1 MEMIP
6 LFKPFMPAEL
16 PELDAILHSGAL
28 AYGKWGKLF
37 EQKLGEYIGET
48 RIATVN
54 SYNSAM
60 LVALSVIGV
69 KPGDEII
76 ASPMS
81 CLASN
86 QPFATQNLKVVWADI
101 DPETGTLCPESVR
114 SKITSKTKA
123 IFHNHYCGYLGYI
136 DEINQIGKEN
146 GIVVVDDAIEAFG
159 SEYKGKRIGNTGTD
173 MTIFSFQTVRLPNAI
188 EGGAIAFNNDGF
200 YKKALII
207 RDYGIDRSRFRDE
220 LGEISPNC
228 DIAFPGYGATLSDAN
243 SYLGMLQMQKI
254 EELIQIQR
262 ENAQYWESQIPG
274 EINNCEYLNSASK
287 QNPNY
292 WVFGMLSPDKM
303 KLIRQFRNEGFYASG
318 VHLPNTNYSV
328 FGSYESLPGVD
339 EFYSKFL
346 AIPCGWWVSVKKINL
361 KCSI

>member
-6 LFKPFMPAEL
+6 LFKPYMPDEL
-16 PELDAILHSGAL
+16 PELNAILHSGAL

-37 EQKLGEYIGET
+37 EQKLGEYIGEN
-48 RIATVN
+48 RIATMN

-60 LVALSVIGV
+60 LVALAVIGV

-101 DPETGTLCPESVR
+101 DPKTGTLCPKSVK

-136 DEINQIGKEN
+136 DEINQIGREK

-159 SEYKGKRIGNTGTD
+159 SEYNGKRMGNTGTD
-173 MTIFSFQTVRLPNAI
+173 MTVFSFQTVRLPNTLD
-188 EGGAIAFNNDGF
+188 GGAIAFNSDDL
-200 YKKALII
+200 YQKAILI
-207 RDYGIDRSRFRDE
+207 RDYGIVRNRFRDE

-228 DIAFPGYGATLSDAN
+228 DIAIPGYGATLSDVN
-243 SYLGMLQMQKI
+243 SYLGVLQMQKI
-254 EELIQIQR
+254 EELIQIQKG
-262 ENAQYWESQIPG
+262 NALKWETILPDK
-274 EINNCEYLNSASK
+274 INNFDFINLTPDKS
-287 QNPNY
+287 PNY
-292 WVFGMLSPDKM
+292 WVFGILASDKIE
-303 KLIRQFRNEGFYASG
+303 LIKQFRNEGFYASG
-318 VHLPNTNYSV
+318 VHLPNTYYSA
-328 FGSYESLPGVD
+328 FGTYKSLSGVD
-339 EFYSKFL
+339 EFYLKFL
-346 AIPCGWWVSVKKINL
+346 AIPCGWWLDKK
-361 KCSI
+361 

>member
-1 MEMIP
+1 MIP
-6 LFKPFMPAEL
+6 LFKPYMPDEL
-16 PELDAILHSGAL
+16 PKLNSILHSGAL

-37 EQKLGEYIGET
+37 EQKLGEYLGET
-48 RIATVN
+48 RITTVN

-101 DPETGTLCPESVR
+101 DPKTGTLCPESVK

-136 DEINQIGKEN
+136 DEINRIGKEN

-173 MTIFSFQTVRLPNAI
+173 MTIFSFQTVRLPNTI
-188 EGGAIAFNNDGF
+188 EGGAIAFNNNDF
-200 YKKALII
+200 YKKALLI
-207 RDYGIDRSRFRDE
+207 RDYGIDRSKFRDE
-220 LGEISPNC
+220 LGEISSNC
-228 DIAFPGYGATLSDAN
+228 DITLPGYGATLSDVN
-243 SYLGMLQMQKI
+243 SYLGILQMQKI

-262 ENAQYWESQIPG
+262 ENALKWETILTG
-274 EINNCEYLNSASK
+274 KINNFDFINLTPEK
-287 QNPNY
+287 NPNY
-292 WVFGMLSPDKM
+292 WVLGLLSSDKTE
-303 KLIRQFRNEGFYASG
+303 LIKQFRKEGFYASG
-318 VHLPNTNYSV
+318 VHLPNTYYSA
-328 FGSYESLPGVD
+328 FGTYESLPGVS
-339 EFYSKFL
+339 EFYSKFV
-346 AIPCGWWVSVKKINL
+346 AIPCGWWVL
-361 KCSI
+361 L

>member
-6 LFKPFMPAEL
+6 LFKPYMPAEL
-16 PELDAILHSGAL
+16 PELDVILHSGAL
-28 AYGKWGKLF
+28 AYGKWGKKF

-48 RIATVN
+48 RITTVN

-60 LVALSVIGV
+60 LVALAIIEV

-101 DPETGTLCPESVR
+101 DPKTGTLCPESVR

-136 DEINQIGKEN
+136 NEINQIGKEK
-146 GIVVVDDAIEAFG
+146 GIIVVDDAIEAFG

-173 MTIFSFQTVRLPNAI
+173 MTIFSFQTVRLPNTI
-188 EGGAIAFNNDGF
+188 EGGAIAFNNDDL
-200 YKKALII
+200 YEKAILI
-207 RDYGIDRSRFRDE
+207 RDYGIDRTKFRDE
-220 LGEISPNC
+220 LGEINPKC
-228 DIAFPGYGATLSDAN
+228 DISLPGYGASLSEIN
-243 SYLGMLQMQKI
+243 SYLGVLQMQKV

-262 ENAQYWESQIPG
+262 KNARNWENTIPDK
-274 EINNCEYLNSASK
+274 IKNCEFVNIDSTQS
-287 QNPNY
+287 PNY
-292 WVFGMLSPDKM
+292 WVFGMLSPDKI
-303 KLIRQFRNEGFYASG
+303 KLIGQFRNEGFYASG

-328 FGSYESLPGVD
+328 FGFYESLPGVD

-346 AIPCGWWVSVKKINL
+346 AIPCGWWLNIK
-361 KCSI
+361 

>member
-1 MEMIP
+1 MIP
-6 LFKPFMPAEL
+6 LFKPYMPVEL
-16 PELDAILHSGAL
+16 PELNSILHSGAL

-48 RIATVN
+48 RITTVN

-60 LVALSVIGV
+60 LVALAVIGV

-101 DPETGTLCPESVR
+101 DPKTGTLSPDSVK

-123 IFHNHYCGYLGYI
+123 IFHNHFCGYLGYI
-136 DEINQIGKEN
+136 DEINQIGKEK

-159 SEYKGKRIGNTGTD
+159 SEYKCNWIGNTGTD
-173 MTIFSFQTVRLPNAI
+173 MTIFSFQTIRLPNTI
-188 EGGAIAFNNDGF
+188 EGGAIAFNSNDF
-200 YKKALII
+200 YQKAILI
-207 RDYGIDRSRFRDE
+207 RDYGIDRNRFRDE

-228 DIAFPGYGATLSDAN
+228 DITFPGYGATLSDVN
-243 SYLGMLQMQKI
+243 SYLGVLQMQKI

-262 ENAQYWESQIPG
+262 KNALKWENLISDKI
-274 EINNCEYLNSASK
+274 INFEFLNTTSNK
-287 QNPNY
+287 RPNY
-292 WVFGMLSPDKM
+292 WVFGLLSSDKIE
-303 KLIRQFRNEGFYASG
+303 LIKQFRKEGFYASG
-318 VHLPNTNYSV
+318 VHLPNTYYSA
-328 FGSYESLPGVD
+328 FGTYESLSGIN

-346 AIPCGWWVSVKKINL
+346 AIPCGWWLDKK
-361 KCSI
+361 

>member
-6 LFKPFMPAEL
+6 LFKPYMPAKL
-16 PELDAILHSGAL
+16 PELDTILHSGAL

-37 EQKLGEYIGET
+37 EQKLAEYIGET
-48 RIATVN
+48 RITTVN

-101 DPETGTLCPESVR
+101 DPKTGTLCPESVR

-136 DEINQIGKEN
+136 NEINQIGKEN

-159 SEYKGKRIGNTGTD
+159 SEYKGKRIGNTCTE
-173 MTIFSFQTVRLPNAI
+173 MTIFSFHTVRLPNTI
-188 EGGAIAFNNDGF
+188 EGGAIAFNNDDF
-200 YKKALII
+200 YQKAVLI
-207 RDYGIDRSRFRDE
+207 RDYGIDRSKFRDE

-228 DIAFPGYGATLSDAN
+228 DITLPGYGATLSDVNA
-243 SYLGMLQMQKI
+243 YLGVLQMQNI
-254 EELIQIQR
+254 EELVQIQR
-262 ENAQYWESQIPG
+262 NNALKWENLIPDK
-274 EINNCEYLNSASK
+274 INNFDFINSIPDIT
-287 QNPNY
+287 PNY
-292 WVFGMLSPDKM
+292 WVFGLLSPDKIE
-303 KLIRQFRNEGFYASG
+303 LIKQFRKEGFYASG
-318 VHLPNTNYSV
+318 VHLPNTYYSA
-328 FGSYESLPGVD
+328 FGTYESLSGVN
-339 EFYSKFL
+339 EFYSKFV
-346 AIPCGWWVSVKKINL
+346 AIPCGWWVL
-361 KCSI
+361 L